1 MQVTGF
7 LTQGRCDGEEWVTAF
22 MVSHSVDGFH
32 WQYVAD
38 IYANQKVV
46 VVAVVVVVVVVVGYT
61 LAASYLVDDCVP
73 VTTVAGRRHL
83 RSADSKCLV
92 VPMH

>member
-1 MQVTGF
+1 VQVAGF

-32 WQYVAD
+32 WQYVTD

-46 VVAVVVVVVVVVGYT
+46 VAAVVVVEETVVVVNRAPKKLDHQVM
-61 LAASYLVDDCVP
+61 A
-73 VTTVAGRRHL
+73 VT
-83 RSADSKCLV
+83 
-92 VPMH
+92 

>member
-1 MQVTGF
+1 MRERCAAVDLTCCGVQVTGF

-32 WQYVAD
+32 WQYVTD

-46 VVAVVVVVVVVVGYT
+46 VVAVVVVV
-61 LAASYLVDDCVP
+61 LS
-73 VTTVAGRRHL
+73 
-83 RSADSKCLV
+83 S
-92 VPMH
+92 